1 MQLTVDGRMNAIHPV
16 HPFPARMAPEI
27 ALEETAQLAAGSLV
41 LDPMAGSGTV
51 LRTASER
58 GHRAYGCDMDPLAV
72 LMARVWTT
80 PLDPHEL
87 REAAIDVVTQ
97 AKTLNPDKV
106 SLPWIDEDPQ
116 AQVFI
121 DYWFGKE
128 QQGDLRRLSSVL
140 SSWDGAVGDALK
152 IGLSRIIVTK
162 DRGASLARDVSHSR
176 PHRVRDTNDF
186 PVMSE
191 FQRSVQRL
199 SQRLADQP
207 PRSGVTVARGDA
219 RHLEGVATAS
229 VDAVITSPPYLNAI
243 DYIRGHRLAL
253 VWLGQGLS
261 TLRSIRSNSI
271 GAERMPNVG
280 SDNALAKE
288 LSAAMEP
295 INQLP
300 DRIRRMID
308 RYVLDLFAMIAEIHR
323 VLRPEGRAVFVVGNS
338 CVKGVFVKNALAVS
352 AAAERAGFCLFE
364 QHEHDLPPAQRYLP
378 PPEKDA
384 PNLEK
389 RMRTETVFTYIRS

>member
-1 MQLTVDGRMNAIHPV
+1 MQLTVDGWMNVIYPI

-27 ALEETAQLAAGSLV
+27 ALEESARLSADSLV

-51 LRTASER
+51 LRTASEH

-80 PLDPHEL
+80 PLDAREL
-87 REAAIDVVTQ
+87 REAATDVVTQ
-97 AKTLNPDKV
+97 AKALNPDRV

-140 SSWDGAVGDALK
+140 SNWDGAIGDALK

-176 PHRVRDTNDF
+176 PHRVRNTNDF
-186 PVMSE
+186 PVMNE
-191 FQRSVQRL
+191 FQRSVQRVA
-199 SQRLADQP
+199 QRLEDQP
-207 PRSGVTVARGDA
+207 PRGGVSVTSGDA
-219 RHLEGVATAS
+219 RHLEGVTTAS
-229 VDAVITSPPYLNAI
+229 IDAVITSPPYLNAI

-253 VWLGQGLS
+253 VWLGHGLS
-261 TLRSIRSNSI
+261 TLRSIRSDSI
-271 GAERMPNVG
+271 GAERMPDVG
-280 SDNALAKE
+280 ADSALAKE

-300 DRIRRMID
+300 NRIRRMVD
-308 RYVLDLFAMIAEIHR
+308 RYVLDLFAMITEIHR
-323 VLRPEGRAVFVVGNS
+323 VLRPDGRAVFVIGNS
-338 CVKGVFVKNALAVS
+338 CMKGVFVKNALAVS

-364 QHEHDLPPAQRYLP
+364 QHERDLPPAQRYLP
-378 PPEKDA
+378 PPGKDA

>member
-1 MQLTVDGRMNAIHPV
+1 
-16 HPFPARMAPEI
+16 
-27 ALEETAQLAAGSLV
+27 
-41 LDPMAGSGTV
+41 
-51 LRTASER
+51 
-58 GHRAYGCDMDPLAV
+58 
-72 LMARVWTT
+72 
-80 PLDPHEL
+80 
-87 REAAIDVVTQ
+87 
-97 AKTLNPDKV
+97 
-106 SLPWIDEDPQ
+106 
-116 AQVFI
+116 
-121 DYWFGKE
+121 
-128 QQGDLRRLSSVL
+128 VL

-338 CVKGVFVKNALAVS
+338 CVKVCSSKRVGGVS
-352 AAAERAGFCLFE
+352 CCRACRVLPFE

>member
-128 QQGDLRRLSSVL
+128 QQGTC
-140 SSWDGAVGDALK
+140 A
-152 IGLSRIIVTK
+152 GLV
-162 DRGASLARDVSHSR
+162 ACYLAG
-176 PHRVRDTNDF
+176 
-186 PVMSE
+186 M
-191 FQRSVQRL
+191 
-199 SQRLADQP
+199 
-207 PRSGVTVARGDA
+207 
-219 RHLEGVATAS
+219 
-229 VDAVITSPPYLNAI
+229 
-243 DYIRGHRLAL
+243 
-253 VWLGQGLS
+253 GQ
-261 TLRSIRSNSI
+261 
-271 GAERMPNVG
+271 
-280 SDNALAKE
+280 
-288 LSAAMEP
+288 
-295 INQLP
+295 
-300 DRIRRMID
+300 
-308 RYVLDLFAMIAEIHR
+308 
-323 VLRPEGRAVFVVGNS
+323 
-338 CVKGVFVKNALAVS
+338 
-352 AAAERAGFCLFE
+352 
-364 QHEHDLPPAQRYLP
+364 
-378 PPEKDA
+378 
-384 PNLEK
+384 
-389 RMRTETVFTYIRS
+389 